1 MQMSCLLVAEGWSS
15 RPPPSLVRPNF
26 GWTWAA
32 GKSIE
37 WEKSKSDD
45 WRNTSDDLTNTVASW
60 IGHLIY
66 CHDYCYDYVHYYCYE
81 HRYDAVASH
90 FNVCVCVCV
99 CCCSFHIF
107 GRRYVQYFQ
116 SLKSLFTVTCSPPA
130 LEVILIQI
138 ESADLNNLFFLKIV
152 LFFF

>member
-15 RPPPSLVRPNF
+15 RPPPSLVGPNF

-90 FNVCVCVCV
+90 FNVCVC
-99 CCCSFHIF
+99 
-107 GRRYVQYFQ
+107 
-116 SLKSLFTVTCSPPA
+116 LL
-130 LEVILIQI
+130 
-138 ESADLNNLFFLKIV
+138 LFFSHLRTAIRSIFSVVKVTVYSHV
-152 LFFF
+152 LPTCLWGHFNSNWISRFE